1 MSSTLE
7 KDQIDIEI
15 DDQVDSKVTDVKVEE
30 VEAVEKQEPAAEK
43 PEVKEEEDVS
53 RGISELKAQLERER
67 AARIEAESRAREA
80 AEAASKASGDVHD
93 TNIQLISSAIDTVK
107 RENSMLKTR
116 FRDAAASGDADLMA
130 EIQET
135 MSMNAA
141 KLMQLEAG
149 KAQLESK
156 PKPVYEM
163 PAPQDPVEAFASQ
176 LSPRSAEFIR
186 KNPQCVTDSR
196 MNKIMINAHS
206 LALSKGIQADSD
218 DYFNF
223 IADALDM
230 PAPFRSARV
239 EAEEDSALSEASAP
253 TQRRSAPPA
262 APVSRSAPN
271 NSGTRP
277 NVVRLTKEER
287 EMAQMMGMTNEEY
300 AKNKLALEREGKLS
314 R

>member
-1 MSSTLE
+1 MNLTSDKE
-7 KDQIDIEI
+7 QIDIEI
-15 DDQVDSKVTDVKVEE
+15 DDQVDSKETEIKVEE
-30 VEAVEKQEPAAEK
+30 AEQASKQEEAPEK
-43 PEVKEEEDVS
+43 PGAKEEEDVS
-53 RGISELKAQLERER
+53 KGINELKAQLERER
-67 AARIEAESRAREA
+67 LARVEAENRAREA

-149 KAQLESK
+149 KAQMEAK

-163 PAPQDPVEAFASQ
+163 PTPQDPVEAFASQ

-186 KNPQCVTDSR
+186 KHPECVTDTR
-196 MNKIMINAHS
+196 MNKIMISAHS
-206 LALSKGIQADSD
+206 LALSKGISADSD

-223 IADALDM
+223 IADALEM
-230 PAPFRSARV
+230 PAPFRSAR
-239 EAEEDSALSEASAP
+239 AEPQEDSALSEASTP

-277 NVVRLTKEER
+277 NVVRLSKEER

>member
-1 MSSTLE
+1 MNSISE
-7 KDQIDIEI
+7 KEEIDIEI
-15 DDQVDSKVTDVKVEE
+15 EDQTSVKETDIKVEE
-30 VEAVEKQEPAAEK
+30 EETVDKKPAVEDKKDETDVEK
-43 PEVKEEEDVS
+43 
-53 RGISELKAQLERER
+53 GINDLKAQLERER
-67 AARIEAESRAREA
+67 QARIQAEQQAREA

-107 RENSMLKTR
+107 RENSMLKSR
-116 FRDAAASGDADLMA
+116 YRDAAAVGDADTMA

-149 KAQLESK
+149 KSQLEAR

-163 PAPQDPVEAFASQ
+163 PAPSDPVEAFASQ

-186 KNPQCVTDSR
+186 KNPDCVTDAR
-196 MNKIMINAHS
+196 KNKIMINAHS
-206 LALSKGIQADSD
+206 LALSKGIQADTD
-218 DYFNF
+218 EYFNF
-223 IADALDM
+223 IADAMDM
-230 PAPFRSARV
+230 PAPYRSRQA
-239 EAEEDSALSEASAP
+239 EPEEDSALSSASKA
-253 TQRRSAPPA
+253 TQSRGAPPA

-271 NSGTRP
+271 NSGNRP
-277 NVVRLTKEER
+277 NVVRLSKDER

-300 AKNKLALEREGKLS
+300 AKNKLALEREGKLG